1 MTSDVRSGS
10 NPGLRKAAVL
20 LLQMGREGSAKL
32 MAQLREAEVE
42 ALSAEIVR
50 LGTVDRSVTSA
61 VLDEFHDM
69 ARARK
74 HIAHG
79 GIDYARELLVQTLGA
94 ERAEEIVGRIGASML
109 EAPFRSLQRADP
121 RQVLSFLADEHP
133 QTVALVVAHMPPPL
147 ASLVLSGLSA
157 ERQSDVAL
165 RVATMGRTSPEVV
178 RKVEAIIERKVSS
191 LLQPSD
197 LSTIGGVKPLVEII
211 NRSDRVTE
219 RSILEGL
226 TERSPELAEEI
237 RSQMFM
243 FEDLTTI
250 DDRSVQLLLRQ
261 VEPKDLATALKGVS
275 DDVRDKV
282 TKNLSE
288 RAAENLVEEIQ
299 LLGAIRLRTVEEAQ
313 AKIISVIRSLEDS
326 GQLVLRRGDDDQFVD

>member
-1 MTSDVRSGS
+1 MPTDLRPSAA
-10 NPGLRKAAVL
+10 GLRKAAVL
-20 LLQMGREGSAKL
+20 LLQMGKEGSAKL
-32 MAQLREAEVE
+32 MARLRENEVE

-61 VLDEFHDM
+61 VLEEFHAM

-79 GIDYARELLVQTLGA
+79 GMDYARDLLVQTLGA
-94 ERAEEIVGRIGASML
+94 DRAEEIVGRLSASML

-121 RQVLSFLADEHP
+121 RQVLSFLAEEHP
-133 QTVALVVAHMPPPL
+133 QTIALVVAHMPAQL
-147 ASLVLSGLSA
+147 ASMVLSGLSA

-165 RVATMGRTSPEVV
+165 RVATMSRTSPEVV

-197 LSTIGGVKPLVEII
+197 LSTIGGVKPLVDII
-211 NRSDRVTE
+211 NRSDRITE

-226 TERSPELAEEI
+226 AERAPDLADEV

-243 FEDLTTI
+243 FDDLVNI

-261 VEPKDLATALKGVS
+261 VEPVDLATALKGVH

-282 TKNLSE
+282 TRNLSE
-288 RAAENLVEEIQ
+288 RAAENLLEEIA

-313 AKIISVIRSLEDS
+313 AKIITVIRSMEDS
-326 GQLVLRRGDDDQFVD
+326 GQLVLRRGDDDEFVD

>member
-1 MTSDVRSGS
+1 MRSVS
-10 NPGLRKAAVL
+10 NAGLRKAAVL
-20 LLQMGREGSAKL
+20 LVQMGREGSAKL
-32 MAQLREAEVE
+32 MAQLREPEVE

-61 VLDEFHDM
+61 VLEEFHDM

-79 GIDYARELLVQTLGA
+79 GIDYARDLLVQTLGA

-121 RQVLSFLADEHP
+121 RQVLSFLTDEHP
-133 QTVALVVAHMPPPL
+133 QTVALVVAHMPAQL

-197 LSTIGGVKPLVEII
+197 LSTIGGVKPLVDII

-243 FEDLTTI
+243 FEDLVTI

-275 DDVRDKV
+275 EDVRDKV

-288 RAAENLVEEIQ
+288 RAAENLIEEIQ

-313 AKIISVIRSLEDS
+313 AKIIGVIRSLEDS
-326 GQLVLRRGDDDQFVD
+326 GQLVLRRGDEDQFVD

>member
-1 MTSDVRSGS
+1 MATDLRPS
-10 NPGLRKAAVL
+10 PAGLRKAAVL
-20 LLQMGREGSAKL
+20 LLQMGKEGSAKL
-32 MAQLREAEVE
+32 MARLREAEVE

-50 LGTVDRSVTSA
+50 LGTVDRAVTSA
-61 VLDEFHDM
+61 VLEEFHAM

-79 GIDYARELLVQTLGA
+79 GMDYARDLLVQTLGA
-94 ERAEEIVGRIGASML
+94 DRAEEIVGRLSASML

-121 RQVLSFLADEHP
+121 RQVLSFLAEEHP
-133 QTVALVVAHMPPPL
+133 QTIALVVAHMPAQL
-147 ASLVLSGLSA
+147 ASMVLSGLSA

-165 RVATMGRTSPEVV
+165 RVATMSRTSPEVV

-197 LSTIGGVKPLVEII
+197 LSTIGGVKPLVDII

-226 TERSPELAEEI
+226 AERAPDLADEV

-243 FEDLTTI
+243 FDDLVHI
-250 DDRSVQLLLRQ
+250 DDRSIQLLLRQ
-261 VEPKDLATALKGVS
+261 VEPVDLATALKGVR

-282 TKNLSE
+282 THNLSE
-288 RAAENLVEEIQ
+288 RAAENLLEEIQ

-326 GQLVLRRGDDDQFVD
+326 GQLVLRRGDDDEFVD

>member
-1 MTSDVRSGS
+1 V
-10 NPGLRKAAVL
+10 V
-20 LLQMGREGSAKL
+20 
-32 MAQLREAEVE
+32 
-42 ALSAEIVR
+42 
-50 LGTVDRSVTSA
+50 
-61 VLDEFHDM
+61 DEFYDM
-69 ARARK
+69 TRARK